1 MCRCMWLKICFLKF
15 KGILFMHKIYGM
27 ALYEFN
33 VRWRI
38 KHDDVSVAEVIH
50 IQHV

>member
-1 MCRCMWLKICFLKF
+1 
-15 KGILFMHKIYGM
+15 MHKIYGM

>member
-1 MCRCMWLKICFLKF
+1 
-15 KGILFMHKIYGM
+15 MHKIYGM

-38 KHDDVSVAEVIH
+38 KHDVTVVEVIH